1 MLPKV
6 IIYNSVSFD
15 GRIRGFKVDKELYY
29 DIASEWDVDA
39 VLMDSNTL
47 LTGFDAGTGEFQ
59 EEGEYKVPD
68 VIETNDRPLLV
79 VPDSSGKIR
88 IWTEIIEMPFIRDV
102 LVLCSR
108 STPQEYLDFLDK
120 RYIKYMIVG
129 YDNVNLGAALE
140 ELNLQFDVKS
150 IRVECGG
157 KVNGAL
163 LKDDLVEEIC
173 VLMHPVMV
181 GGMSSNS
188 IYTDPDLSSNSAV
201 LDLKLLK
208 MEKLRNEIIFLQYRI
223 MKYKF

>member
-15 GRIRGFKVDKELYY
+15 GRIRGFKVDKELYH

-59 EEGEYKVPD
+59 EEGEHKVPD

-79 VPDSSGKIR
+79 VPDSRGKIR

-120 RYIKYMIVG
+120 QLHKVH
-129 YDNVNLGAALE
+129 D
-140 ELNLQFDVKS
+140 
-150 IRVECGG
+150 CG
-157 KVNGAL
+157 
-163 LKDDLVEEIC
+163 
-173 VLMHPVMV
+173 
-181 GGMSSNS
+181 
-188 IYTDPDLSSNSAV
+188 
-201 LDLKLLK
+201 
-208 MEKLRNEIIFLQYRI
+208 LR
-223 MKYKF
+223 